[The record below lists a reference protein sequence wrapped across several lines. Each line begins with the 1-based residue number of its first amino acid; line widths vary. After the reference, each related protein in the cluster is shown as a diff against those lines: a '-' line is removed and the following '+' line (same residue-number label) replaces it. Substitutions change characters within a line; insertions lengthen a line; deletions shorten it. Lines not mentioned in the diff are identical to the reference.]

1 MINISKLIFIC
12 PKCKKQYERK
22 KWFDQHLHS
31 YEKANAVYSGGQL
44 FYQSDLTKFIDEK
57 NDDESTNSVSE
68 TLEPA
73 LSDSNHNFNL
83 RTIINRLLRRNS
95 AV

>member
-1 MINISKLIFIC
+1 MIIISKLIFIC

-31 YEKANAVYSGGQL
+31 YEKANAVYSGGKL
-44 FYQSDLTKFIDEK
+44 FYQSDLTKFIE
-57 NDDESTNSVSE
+57 NDESTNSVSE

-73 LSDSNHNFNL
+73 LSDSDHNFNL